1 MPSPENRTLCIFGD
15 SHLGSVRRALDAGL
29 IDLDG
34 FDVEFWGV
42 TGPLFRTQLHMLDG
56 VLTPTG
62 PDAAA
67 MVEQVN
73 GNGRATLSAD
83 DFDVIL
89 FYAARLRI
97 WHFQFEYL
105 HRQHRVGQRI
115 SQAVLRAAA
124 QGFLLDRRMARAARE
139 FGRQGK
145 AQILFAPTPYPTRGI
160 GDYYAHKQLLA
171 RFPDAIA
178 TTETARADM
187 WQIFVDAFAQDGV
200 TLLHQPGHTVVDGL
214 FTDTAY
220 ATEGAAENVDISHKS
235 PEFAALMLQEFMAAV
250 K

>member
-1 MPSPENRTLCIFGD
+1 LCIFGD

-73 GNGRATLSAD
+73 GKGRATLSAD

-89 FYAARLRI
+89 FYAARA
-97 WHFQFEYL
+97 
-105 HRQHRVGQRI
+105 GQRI

-124 QGFLLDRRMARAARE
+124 EGFLLDRRMARAARE

-160 GDYYAHKQLLA
+160 GDYYAPKQLLA